1 MWRSRRVW
9 IGLGISLIFIVL
21 FLYGTNFEEIGNAF
35 KDANYLLAFL
45 SLPVYFLAAW
55 FRTMRWKYLLRP
67 LTTVSTARLYPV
79 VIIGFM
85 ANNIIPA
92 RVGELVRA
100 YILRDRERVSMS
112 ASLGTIVI
120 DRVFDGLTLLLFL
133 IVAGLFATV
142 SAELRTLAIIMAV
155 LFGVGLVV
163 MYALA
168 SSQVRSRWAVG
179 VAVGCLP
186 ARLKPRAEGLGT
198 SFLEGLNALRSPAA
212 MMGAWVTSVM
222 SWLLEATMYYM
233 VGEAFGLGLGF
244 HIYLLVT
251 AAANLAITLPT
262 PGGVGPFELGTRWAL
277 APFAVASDTVRAYAI
292 ALHALLLFPVI
303 ALGFFFLWSINLS
316 LGQMLRPAAAVSEPA
331 PTGPVEPKAGGR
343 LGMEG
348 RGGK

>member
-1 MWRSRRVW
+1 MV
-9 IGLGISLIFIVL
+9 
-21 FLYGTNFEEIGNAF
+21 
-35 KDANYLLAFL
+35 
-45 SLPVYFLAAW
+45 
-55 FRTMRWKYLLRP
+55 
-67 LTTVSTARLYPV
+67 
-79 VIIGFM
+79 
-85 ANNIIPA
+85 
-92 RVGELVRA
+92 
-100 YILRDRERVSMS
+100 
-112 ASLGTIVI
+112 
-120 DRVFDGLTLLLFL
+120 
-133 IVAGLFATV
+133 
-142 SAELRTLAIIMAV
+142 
-155 LFGVGLVV
+155 
-163 MYALA
+163 
-168 SSQVRSRWAVG
+168 
-179 VAVGCLP
+179 
-186 ARLKPRAEGLGT
+186 
-198 SFLEGLNALRSPAA
+198 
-212 MMGAWVTSVM
+212 GAWVTSVV

-331 PTGPVEPKAGGR
+331 PTGPVEPLTGGR